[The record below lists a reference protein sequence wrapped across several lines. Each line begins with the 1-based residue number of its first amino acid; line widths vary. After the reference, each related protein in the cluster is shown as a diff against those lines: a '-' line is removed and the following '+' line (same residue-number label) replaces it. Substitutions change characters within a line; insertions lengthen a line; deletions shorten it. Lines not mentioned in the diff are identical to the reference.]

1 MNRSI
6 LFDITKRKKAEEA
19 FLELGIAQDITE
31 HNQMEE
37 AIRQSEERYRTII
50 DEIDV
55 GYYEMD
61 PAGNFTFVN
70 DSMSRILGYSRKE
83 LIGMNYRLFTPEGEV
98 KGTDEIFNKVYRTGE
113 PLKWVPLTNIRKNGT
128 LIFVED
134 SIFTLRNKEGK
145 IIGFRGISRDITE
158 RKKGEEESK
167 QSLNKVH
174 RALEGVIQAMALTIE
189 TRDPFTAI
197 HQSRV
202 ADLARSIGQEMGL
215 TKDTVETIHMAGMVH
230 DLGMI
235 SIPLEILSNP
245 AQLSS
250 LEFGLIRVHPQIG
263 YKILKDIDFPWPI
276 AKIVYQHHERINGSG
291 YPMGLKDGEILPE
304 AKVLMV
310 ADVVEA
316 IASHRPYRPAQ
327 GIDVALKK
335 ISMNG
340 GIIYDPGVV
349 NTCLRLFKEKGF
361 TLK

>member
-1 MNRSI
+1 MITQDKI
-6 LFDITKRKKAEEA
+6 LVVDDSPLGQALPITKYNRR
-19 FLELGIAQDITE
+19 
-31 HNQMEE
+31 EE
-37 AIRQSEERYRTII
+37 AILQSEERYRVII
-50 DEIDV
+50 DEIEY

-61 PAGNFTFVN
+61 LTGSFTFVN

-83 LIGMNYRLFTPEGEV
+83 LIGMNYRLFTPQEEV
-98 KGTDEIFNKVYRTGE
+98 KATHEIFNKAYRTGE
-113 PLKWVPLTNIRKNGT
+113 TLKWVPFTNIRKDGRR
-128 LIFVED
+128 IFVED
-134 SIFTLRNKEGK
+134 SIFPLRNMEEK
-145 IIGFRGISRDITE
+145 IIGFRGFSRDITE
-158 RKKGEEESK
+158 KKKEEEELK
-167 QSLNKVH
+167 QSLDKVH
-174 RALEGVIQAMALTIE
+174 RALGGVIQAMALTIE

-197 HQSRV
+197 HQRRV

-215 TKDTVETIHMAGMVH
+215 TKDQVETIHMAGMVH

-291 YPMGLKDGEILPE
+291 YPVGLKDGEILLE

-327 GIDVALKK
+327 GLDVALKK
-335 ISMNG
+335 ISING
-340 GIIYDPGVV
+340 GIIYDPEVV
-349 NTCLRLFKEKGF
+349 NTCLRLFNEKGYK
-361 TLK
+361 LE